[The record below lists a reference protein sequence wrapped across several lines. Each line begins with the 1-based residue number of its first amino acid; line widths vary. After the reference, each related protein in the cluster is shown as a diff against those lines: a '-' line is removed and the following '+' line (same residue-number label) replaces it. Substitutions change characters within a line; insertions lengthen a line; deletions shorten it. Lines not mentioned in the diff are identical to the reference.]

1 MYKDILSKLTNGVDL
16 NAEEVAEIISDIR
29 EDKLT
34 EGQISGFLVALV
46 MKGTTLEETAY
57 IANHMGIRRLMTMA
71 QIAEACD
78 WPLETIFPPR
88 QH

>member
-34 EGQISGFLVALV
+34 EGRSPDF
-46 MKGTTLEETAY
+46 
-57 IANHMGIRRLMTMA
+57 
-71 QIAEACD
+71 
-78 WPLETIFPPR
+78 W
-88 QH
+88 